1 MPSWAYAPGPWHPRR
16 WENSLEASKLPWLLC
31 LHYNLFLHIYTF
43 FSLKRDLAKLDSSL
57 ERGNSS
63 LTRKFSCSAHPMPFQ
78 LGTIRVV
85 GCLQWDNLLLLHSPW
100 GQKSLLLWCRNMGP
114 VYAFRSW
121 IFTWCCCKR
130 GPWQCIKVS
139 ALANS
144 HWVHKTG
151 KEREKTWTCCPV
163 KGHRGG
169 LWAWCSSW
177 VRRRLGSCD
186 CSAWKREG
194 SRRYS
199 PCV

>member
-1 MPSWAYAPGPWHPRR
+1 MFFFCCCCSFSLQLFNPVGCRSNLGRFEIPEDVVNVSSRQRR
-16 WENSLEASKLPWLLC
+16 GLEEGSSAIRCPHGHTLPDLGIHGDERTAWRQASYLGCFVCTTTYFCIFIL
-31 LHYNLFLHIYTF
+31 F

-130 GPWQCIKVS
+130 RP
-139 ALANS
+139 
-144 HWVHKTG
+144 
-151 KEREKTWTCCPV
+151 
-163 KGHRGG
+163 
-169 LWAWCSSW
+169 
-177 VRRRLGSCD
+177 
-186 CSAWKREG
+186 
-194 SRRYS
+194 
-199 PCV
+199 